1 MLSRSNNKYDII
13 THLNKY
19 GVINQLLL
27 RLDIKRRKGY
37 FILMKTLASRPSQLG
52 SISFYKNALAIAL
65 PVMAQLLIQNLV
77 SLIDNFMVAGLGD
90 VKMSGVNIAG
100 QINFMFMVFVNTI
113 AVGGGIFMAQYNG
126 AKDAAGMQQA
136 FRFKV
141 IVCALAA
148 SLYMI
153 VSLVLPNQILSLM
166 VKGNTQS
173 VEIVTQGVSYM
184 RAASFS
190 WIPMAISLAIGSSL
204 REIGRVK
211 PPLVMSIIATVVNT
225 FFNWVFI
232 YGNLGSPRLEV
243 RGAAIATVIARTVEM
258 LLFIIYIRKTI
269 PPFFS
274 RLVDM
279 FKVRV
284 SLFITILRKSGIILI
299 SEMIWVFAETVTVA
313 LYNTRGGA
321 EIVSGMAASFSIAN
335 LFFISFTGIHTATGV
350 IMGSTLGANRLDEAR
365 AQKNWMINGAGI
377 FGIFAGILGCLAIF
391 LIPVVFA
398 NLSPDA
404 RIVTRN
410 MVFVM
415 AFYMPAWCYVNA
427 QFAVSRTGGDTTM
440 GVLVDVTTNSL
451 LTIPGMFI
459 MTMFTPIGPVGM
471 YALIKLVDI
480 VKIIIAALWLRKEV
494 WVKNL
499 TM

>member
-1 MLSRSNNKYDII
+1 MGM
-13 THLNKY
+13 T
-19 GVINQLLL
+19 
-27 RLDIKRRKGY
+27 
-37 FILMKTLASRPSQLG
+37 TLAHKPTQLG
-52 SISFYKNALAIAL
+52 SLSFYKKALAIAL

-100 QINFMFMVFVNTI
+100 QINFMFMIFVNTI
-113 AVGGGIFMAQYNG
+113 SMSGGIFLAQYNG
-126 AKDAAGMQQA
+126 AKDSAGMQQT
-136 FRFKV
+136 FRFK
-141 IVCALAA
+141 ILVCTLAA
-148 SLYMI
+148 SLYMMI
-153 VSLVLPNQILSLM
+153 SLVLPDQILSLM
-166 VKGNTQS
+166 VRGNTQS
-173 VEIVTQGVSYM
+173 SEIIVQGVSYM
-184 RAASFS
+184 KMASFS

-211 PPLVMSIIATVVNT
+211 PPLVMSIIATCVNT

-232 YGNLGSPRLEV
+232 YGNLGAPRLEV
-243 RGAAIATVIARTVEM
+243 RGAAFATIIARTVEM
-258 LLFIIYIRKTI
+258 LLFIIYIRKTL

-274 RLVDM
+274 RLIDM
-279 FKVRV
+279 FKVRI
-284 SLFITILRKSGIILI
+284 SLFFTILKKSGVILI
-299 SEMIWVFAETVTVA
+299 SEMIWVLSETVTVA

-335 LFFISFTGIHTATGV
+335 LFFISFSGIHTATGV

-365 AQKNWMINGAGI
+365 SQKNWILNGAGI
-377 FGIFAGILGCLAIF
+377 FGFFAGLLGCLSIF

-410 MVFVM
+410 MVLVM
-415 AFYMPAWCYVNA
+415 AVYMPAWCYVNA

-440 GVLVDVTTNSL
+440 GVLVDVTTNTL
-451 LTIPGMFI
+451 LTIPGMVL
-459 MTMFTPIGPVGM
+459 MTFFTAIGPVGM
-471 YALIKLVDI
+471 YSLIKLVDI
-480 VKIIIAALWLRKEV
+480 VKIIIAALWLRKEI

-499 TM
+499 TV